1 MEELLRD
8 IRHGA
13 RMLAASP
20 GFTIVAILALALG
33 IGANT
38 AIFTVVNA
46 VLLRPLPFHE
56 ADRLVQIWGSSP
68 SKGIPFHN
76 VFHSD
81 ACEWRKQSQSFQTM
95 SAGEPGSMNLVM
107 GEEPERLQIWRV
119 NASFFP
125 MLGVKLHRGRSFS
138 AEEDRP
144 GAPPVAILAYPLWQ
158 RRFGADPGIL
168 GRSIL
173 LDGIPYTVIG
183 ILPADFE
190 FTGRTIDLYTPL
202 TLAETRGGPTDITV
216 TVFAR
221 LKPGVSIRQAQTEMV
236 TVGRRLQQFRQ
247 SLGTDPRVWGL
258 RDFVVRDIKQ
268 SLLVL
273 LAAVGLV
280 LLVACTNVA
289 NLLLAR
295 AGMRQRELALRTA
308 LGASRIRIV
317 RQLLTES
324 VMLGIAGGAAGILL
338 ACAGVRSLLSIVPD
352 RHPLLTDVSL
362 DSRVLGFTL
371 LVSLATGI
379 IFGLAPALA
388 ASRSRALND
397 VLKEGGRGS
406 GESLSRSRLRSTLV
420 VAEVALAL
428 VLLIGAGL
436 MIRSFIRLT
445 SVDPGFN
452 PQGVLTAGIN
462 LPRSRYDNPGKRIE
476 FFRKLFTE
484 LRSLPGVQAA
494 GGSTSLPL
502 TQHNSGTGLIIEG
515 RPVPQSGDIPI
526 VWFRI
531 VNTDY
536 FRAMEIPIIHGRLF
550 TEQDRSGPPV
560 ALVNETLAR
569 RHWPSEDA
577 VGKRFTT
584 GIPRPGTPTTWITI
598 VGVVGDLHH
607 KGLNEPPDAELFW
620 PYQQLAPASLSVT
633 VRTNTE
639 PEQFASQLRKTVAA
653 IDKDQPVSQ
662 IRGMEDI
669 LARSIAPQRLSVLL
683 LGIFAALALALAA
696 VGIYGVISFSVARRT
711 REIGVRMTLGAR
723 ARDVV
728 LMVVGQALLLTLAGV
743 AIGLGAAFLLTR
755 LMGSMLFGVS
765 ATDPAILAG
774 VSLLLVAV
782 AAIASYLP
790 ARRAADVDPLE
801 ALRYE

>member
-46 VLLRPLPFHE
+46 VLLRPLPFE
-56 ADRLVQIWGSSP
+56 DAERLVQIWGSSP
-68 SKGIPFHN
+68 SKGVPFHN

-107 GEEPERLQIWRV
+107 GEEPERLQTWRV
-119 NASFFP
+119 NANFLP

-144 GAPPVAILAYPLWQ
+144 GAPPVVVMAYPLWQ
-158 RRFGADPGIL
+158 RRFGSDAGIL
-168 GRSIL
+168 GKTIL
-173 LDGIPYTVIG
+173 LDGTPSTVIG
-183 ILPADFE
+183 ILPANFQ
-190 FTGRTIDLYTPL
+190 FAGRTVDLFAPL
-202 TLAETRGGPTDITV
+202 AATEARGGPTDFTV

-221 LKPGVSIRQAQTEMV
+221 LKPGISIEQAQTEMT
-236 TVGRRLQQFRQ
+236 TVGRRLQQFQ
-247 SLGTDPRVWGL
+247 HSLGVFPRVWGL

-273 LAAVGLV
+273 LVAVGLV
-280 LLVACTNVA
+280 LLIACANVA

-308 LGASRIRIV
+308 LGASRFRII

-324 VMLGIAGGAAGILL
+324 AMLGLAGGMAGIGL
-338 ACAGVRSLLSIVPD
+338 AYAGVRSLLAIIPD
-352 RHPLLTDVSL
+352 RYPLLSEASIDG
-362 DSRVLGFTL
+362 RVLVFTL
-371 LVSLATGI
+371 VVSLATGI
-379 IFGLAPALA
+379 VFGLAPALA
-388 ASRSRALND
+388 SSRSRALNNA
-397 VLKEGGRGS
+397 LKEGARGS
-406 GESLSRSRLRSTLV
+406 GESISRARLRSTLV
-420 VAEVALAL
+420 VSEVALAL

-436 MIRSFIRLT
+436 MIRSFVELT
-445 SVDPGFN
+445 KVNPGFN
-452 PQGVLTAGIN
+452 PKGVLTASIN
-462 LPRSRYDNPGKRIE
+462 LPRSRYPKAGQRIE

-494 GGSTSLPL
+494 GASTSLPL
-502 TQHNSGTGLIIEG
+502 TQHNQGTGLIIEG
-515 RPVPQSGDIPI
+515 QPVPPPDDIPI

-531 VNTDY
+531 VNSDY
-536 FRAMEIPIIHGRLF
+536 FRAMEIPLIRGRLF
-550 TEQDRSGPPV
+550 NEQDQAGPPV

-569 RHWPSEDA
+569 RHFPGQDA
-577 VGKRFTT
+577 VGKRFTN
-584 GIPRPGTPTTWITI
+584 GVPRPGTPVSWITI

-607 KGLNEPPDAELFW
+607 MGLEERPDAEVFW
-620 PYQQLAPASLSVT
+620 PYQQLAPGSVSVA
-633 VRTNTE
+633 VRTNSD
-639 PEQFASQLRKTVAA
+639 PEQFASQLRKAVGT

-669 LARSIAPQRLSVLL
+669 LNRSIAPQRLSVIL
-683 LGIFAALALALAA
+683 LGIFAALALTLAA
-696 VGIYGVISFSVARRT
+696 VGIYGVISFSVTRRT

-723 ARDVV
+723 ARDVIM
-728 LMVVGQALLLTLAGV
+728 MVVGQALLLAVVGV
-743 AIGLGAAFLLTR
+743 AIGLGAAFVLTR
-755 LMGSMLFGVS
+755 LMGSLLFGVS
-765 ATDPAILAG
+765 ATDPLVLAG
-774 VSLLLVAV
+774 VSVLLVAV
-782 AAIASYLP
+782 AVLASYLP
-790 ARRAADVDPLE
+790 ARRAAGVDPLE

>member
-20 GFTIVAILALALG
+20 GFTIIAILALALG

-46 VLLRPLPFHE
+46 VLLRPLPFE
-56 ADRLVQIWGSSP
+56 DADRLVQIWGSSP

-76 VFHSD
+76 IFHSD
-81 ACEWRKQSQSFQTM
+81 ACEWRKQSQSFQAM
-95 SAGEPGSMNLVM
+95 SAGEAGSMNLVL
-107 GEEPERLQIWRV
+107 GDEPERLQTWHV
-119 NASFFP
+119 NANFFP
-125 MLGVKLHRGRSFS
+125 MLGVKLLRGRSFS

-144 GAPPVAILAYPLWQ
+144 GAPPVVVITYPLWQ
-158 RRFGADPGIL
+158 RRFGSDPGTV
-168 GRSIL
+168 GKTIL
-173 LDGIPYTVIG
+173 LDGTLCTVIG
-183 ILPADFE
+183 ILPANFE
-190 FTGRTIDLYTPL
+190 FTGRAIDLFAPL
-202 TLAETRGGPTDITV
+202 ATTEARGGPTDRTV

-221 LKPGVSIRQAQTEMV
+221 LKPGVSIEQAQTEMT

-247 SLGTDPRVWGL
+247 SLGVTPRVWGL

-273 LAAVGLV
+273 LGAVGLV
-280 LLVACTNVA
+280 LLIACANVA

-308 LGASRIRIV
+308 LGASRGRII

-324 VMLGIAGGAAGILL
+324 AILGLAGGAAGIAL
-338 ACAGVRSLLSIVPD
+338 AYAGVRTLLAIVPD
-352 RHPLLTDVSL
+352 RYPLLSEASIDG
-362 DSRVLGFTL
+362 RVLTFTL

-388 ASRSRALND
+388 SSRSRALND
-397 VLKEGGRGS
+397 ALKEGGRGS
-406 GESLSRSRLRSTLV
+406 GESISRARLRSTLV

-436 MIRSFIRLT
+436 MVRSFVQLT
-445 SVDPGFN
+445 KVNPGFN
-452 PQGVLTAGIN
+452 PTGVLTASVN
-462 LPRSRYDNPGKRIE
+462 LPHFRYEKREQRIE
-476 FFRKLFTE
+476 FLRRLFAD
-484 LRSLPGVQAA
+484 LSSLPGVQAA
-494 GGSTSLPL
+494 GASTSLPL
-502 TQHNSGTGLIIEG
+502 TQHNNGTGFIAEG
-515 RPVPQSGDIPI
+515 RPVPPPDDIPI

-531 VNTDY
+531 VNSDY
-536 FRAMEIPIIHGRLF
+536 FRAMQIPLIRGRLF
-550 TEQDRSGPPV
+550 NEQDQTGPPV

-569 RHWPSEDA
+569 RLFPNED
-577 VGKRFTT
+577 VIGKRFTN
-584 GIPRPGTPTTWITI
+584 GIPRPGTPVTWITI
-598 VGVVGDLHH
+598 VGLVGDLHH
-607 KGLNEPPDAELFW
+607 MGLEAPPDAEIFW
-620 PYQQLAPASLSVT
+620 PYQQLAPSVFSVV
-633 VRTNTE
+633 VRTNAD
-639 PEQFASQLRKTVAA
+639 PERFASQLKKTVAA

-669 LARSIAPQRLSVLL
+669 LNRSLAAQRLSVLL
-683 LGIFAALALALAA
+683 LGIFAALALTLAA
-696 VGIYGVISFSVARRT
+696 VGIYGVISFSVTRRT

-728 LMVVGQALLLTLAGV
+728 AMVVGQALMLALIGV
-743 AIGLGAAFLLTR
+743 VIGLAAAFVLTR

-765 ATDPAILAG
+765 TTDPAILAG
-774 VSLLLVAV
+774 VSVLLVAV
-782 AAIASYLP
+782 AALASYLP
-790 ARRAADVDPLE
+790 ARRAAGVDPLE